1 MASEDSV
8 EHFVHRS
15 PALLAIVVHRISDF
29 HDSRQASWPEV
40 QPALKEMH
48 RIFKEIDIAPPCR
61 EAHVA
66 PHERKQMIRYR
77 RSRTNREHKHV
88 RVAWLG
94 PDPAALEDVLN
105 HLEELS
111 SSPVLIHKK
120 LRLDVEAKSVG
131 RVPLYR
137 DTPATLTLHDAG
149 YKPTSCLCSRQSF
162 LLIVRT
168 RHIVTVSPA
177 WDGTRSAGYTDVP
190 AYS

>member
-1 MASEDSV
+1 ME
-8 EHFVHRS
+8 
-15 PALLAIVVHRISDF
+15 
-29 HDSRQASWPEV
+29 SRLE
-40 QPALKEMH
+40 KMH
-48 RIFKEIDIAPPCR
+48 RIFKEIHIRTTRR

-66 PHERKQMIRYR
+66 PHERQEMLRD
-77 RSRTNREHKHV
+77 RSPRVDREHEHV
-88 RVAWLG
+88 RIAWLR
-94 PDPAALEDVLN
+94 PDPAAFKNLLS

-120 LRLDVEAKSVG
+120 LRLDVVAEGMS

-137 DTPATLTLHDAG
+137 DAPTALTLHDAG
-149 YKPTSCLCSRQSF
+149 QKPASLLCPRQPF

-168 RHIVTVSPA
+168 RHIFTVPPT